1 MPDKTFTILETDP
14 HCAARTGLLTTAHG
28 TVETPVFCPVGTAG
42 TVKGITPRQLLE
54 TRTDMILANIYHLML
69 RPGIDV
75 IEKIGGL
82 HTFMAWPKPIITDSG
97 GYQILSLSPLVK
109 IRSGGVEFSSHV
121 DGQKI
126 FLTAETA
133 VKIQNRLGADIVM
146 CLDQCS
152 PFPCPDAQMQ
162 KAVETTIRWAA
173 ACKKAHANCHQLLF
187 GIVQGGVNPQLR
199 RRCATE
205 LVKLDFDGYAIGGLC
220 VGEGHKNMIKT
231 VGLVN
236 EILPQERARYLMG
249 AGTPTDII
257 AAVAAGVD
265 IFDCVLPTRNGR
277 NAFAF
282 TEKGPL
288 RLRNSLHTKA
298 TGPVE
303 DGCDCYCCRN
313 FTRAAIRHFFNAGEM
328 LGPVLLSLHNLSFY
342 QRLMAQVRQNIQK
355 KRFWY
360 WARDKLSTYL
370 QNVHHLL

>member
-14 HCAARTGLLTTAHG
+14 HSAARTGLLATAHG

-42 TVKGITPRQLLE
+42 TVKGITPQQLLE
-54 TRTDMILANIYHLML
+54 TRTEMILANIYHLLL

-82 HTFMAWPKPIITDSG
+82 HTFMGWPKPIITDSG

-126 FLTAETA
+126 LLTAETA

-146 CLDQCS
+146 CLDQCT

-162 KAVETTIRWAA
+162 KAVETTLRWAA
-173 ACKKAHANCHQLLF
+173 ACKKAHANPQRLLF

-199 RRCATE
+199 RLCATE

-220 VGEGHKNMIKT
+220 VGEGHENMIKT

-236 EILPQERARYLMG
+236 EILPQERVRYLMG
-249 AGTPTDII
+249 AGTPADII

-288 RLRNSLHTKA
+288 RLRNSLHIQSTQ
-298 TGPVE
+298 PVE

-313 FTRAAIRHFFNAGEM
+313 FTRAAIRHFFNCGEM
-328 LGPVLLSLHNLSFY
+328 LGPILLSVHNISFY

-355 KRFWY
+355 KRFSQ
-360 WARDKLSTYL
+360 WAREKMSMYF
-370 QNVHHLL
+370 NHEAG